1 MTVLC
6 DADNHDDEKINAY
19 LLQYSNLFK
28 VMLDFCITTNSIIVL
43 SITEVD
49 ESIMINEFLPVK
61 KLLSSFI
68 IADSLNSSDV
78 IIVYLMHL
86 LNDNTISIIA
96 IIIDEAK
103 FFKLKT

>member
-6 DADNHDDEKINAY
+6 NVDDHDDEKINAN

-28 VMLDFCITTNSIIVL
+28 VMSDFCITTNSIIVL

-61 KLLSSFI
+61 KLLSLFI
-68 IADSLNSSDV
+68 IADSLNSLDV

-86 LNDNTISIIA
+86 FNDNTISMITIM
-96 IIIDEAK
+96 IDKVK